1 MIERQGATASPFA
14 MPESR
19 PAPVPA
25 TPERH
30 ERTLGR
36 LIFVT
41 NRGPIEH
48 AFDPDG
54 LPAATRGAG
63 GVVSGLLC
71 AAQDRAVSWISLAM
85 TAADRA
91 VATAQPG
98 DIEGPTGLER
108 LASHLVALPE
118 DVYRRHYDGFSNRLL
133 WFVLHGMAP
142 LRRPAESTM
151 RDAWERGYV
160 PANAAVARAV
170 AAELRR
176 QGPRT
181 PVMFHDYHV
190 MLAPALVRRELPGA
204 RLQHFIHT
212 PWPEPS
218 AWHDVPRD
226 IVRALLRG
234 LAANDVIGMQT
245 PRDVRRFLLGVESYC
260 PEMRVDHTRQTISW
274 LGRAVS
280 VRAHPIALT
289 PHVVAALSRAP
300 AALAEADD
308 VLAAI
313 PQDDDHQVIMR
324 VDRVE
329 PTKNI
334 LRGFSAYEHLLRE
347 HPELRGRVTFLALL
361 VPSREGLGEYR
372 EYAADVSAAIE
383 RVNAR
388 FGTPNWTPIVAVTG
402 NDHDRALACMR
413 RFDVLLVNPLI
424 DGMNL
429 VAKEGAVV
437 NRRDG
442 VIVLS
447 REAGA
452 YHQLQS
458 GVLGIAPTSVSE
470 TIAALYTALTMPREQ
485 RASLAAHLRDAVRR
499 EDAGGWLAAQ
509 LADLDRARPIP
520 VPVPASARPPLMSRP
535 PLVPPTGS
543 RGGVRTVPLPPFTP
557 RAADDHEMSASHAPL
572 TPW

>member
-1 MIERQGATASPFA
+1 MTERKGVFASSVA
-14 MPESR
+14 MHEHS
-19 PAPVPA
+19 PALE
-25 TPERH
+25 TPERR
-30 ERTLGR
+30 ECGPQR

-48 AFDPDG
+48 AFGPDG
-54 LPAATRGAG
+54 QLTVTRGAG
-63 GVVSGLLC
+63 GVVSGLLG
-71 AAQDRAVSWISLAM
+71 AAQERPVSWISLAM
-85 TAADRA
+85 TEADRA
-91 VATAQPG
+91 VAARRPNGLQSPA
-98 DIEGPTGLER
+98 GLEM
-108 LASHLVALPE
+108 LSSHLVAVPE
-118 DVYRRHYDGFSNRLL
+118 DMYGRYYDGFSNRIL
-133 WFVLHGMAP
+133 WFVLHGMDP
-142 LRRPAESTM
+142 LRKPAESTI
-151 RDAWERGYV
+151 RDNWERGYV
-160 PANAAVARAV
+160 PANTAVARAV
-170 AAELRR
+170 VADLHR
-176 QGPRT
+176 QGTQT

-190 MLAPALVRRELPGA
+190 MLAPALVRREVPDA

-212 PWPEPS
+212 PWPEPF
-218 AWHDVPRD
+218 AWHGVPRD
-226 IVRALLRG
+226 IIRALFRG

-245 PRDVRRFLLGVESYC
+245 PRDVERFLLGIETYC
-260 PEMRVDHTRQTISW
+260 PEMRVDHARQTITW
-274 LGRAVS
+274 VGREIA
-280 VRAHPIALT
+280 VRAYPIALT

-300 AALAEADD
+300 AALAEAAD

-313 PQDDDHQVIMR
+313 PQDAGHQVIMR

-361 VPSREGLGEYR
+361 VPTREGLREYR
-372 EYAADVSAAIE
+372 EYAAAVNGAVE

-388 FGTPNWTPIVAVTG
+388 FGTPDWTPIIAVTG
-402 NDHDRALACMR
+402 NSHDRALACMR

-452 YHQLQS
+452 YQQLQA
-458 GVLGIAPTSVSE
+458 GVLGIAPKSVRE
-470 TIAALYTALTMPREQ
+470 TAEALYAALTMPRER
-485 RASLAAHLRDAVRR
+485 RAALAAHLRTAVLS

-509 LADLDRARPIP
+509 LADLERARPTQLSQPAQP
-520 VPVPASARPPLMSRP
+520 VQALTPALEPPGEGRH
-535 PLVPPTGS
+535 
-543 RGGVRTVPLPPFTP
+543 GVRTVPLPPLPP
-557 RAADDHEMSASHAPL
+557 RAEPGRETESLPPLLAP
-572 TPW
+572 TP